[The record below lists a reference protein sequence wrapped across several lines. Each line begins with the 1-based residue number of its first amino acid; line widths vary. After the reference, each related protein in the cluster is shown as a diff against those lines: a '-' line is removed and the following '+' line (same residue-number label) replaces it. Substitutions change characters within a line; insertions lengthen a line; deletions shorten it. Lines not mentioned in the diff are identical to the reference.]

1 MNTPPKATQ
10 DAVSMLRKP
19 GTKAQPSHQAPV
31 GPPRPGKRV
40 YSPFSSRITAE
51 NQLCMEQLAYW
62 SREAKVDILNDALE
76 AYFASRPDS
85 EQAIPAKLRGQ

>member
-1 MNTPPKATQ
+1 
-10 DAVSMLRKP
+10 MLRKP
-19 GTKAQPSHQAPV
+19 GTKAQPLHQMQISSPK
-31 GPPRPGKRV
+31 PEKRV
-40 YSPFSSRITAE
+40 YSPFSSRITAQ

-85 EQAIPAKLRGQ
+85 HEAIPAKQR

>member
-19 GTKAQPSHQAPV
+19 GTKAQPSHQAPI
-31 GPPRPGKRV
+31 GSPKPEKKA
-40 YSPFSSRITAE
+40 YSPFSSRITTE
-51 NQLCMEQLAYW
+51 NQLCLDQLAYW

-76 AYFASRPDS
+76 IYFASRPDS
-85 EQAIPAKLRGQ
+85 QQAIPAKQR

>member
-1 MNTPPKATQ
+1 
-10 DAVSMLRKP
+10 MLRKP
-19 GTKAQPSHQAPV
+19 GTKAQPLHQTHISSPK
-31 GPPRPGKRV
+31 PEKRV
-40 YSPFSSRITAE
+40 YSPFSSRITAQ

-85 EQAIPAKLRGQ
+85 HEAIPAKQR

>member
-31 GPPRPGKRV
+31 GPPRPGKKV
-40 YSPFSSRITAE
+40 YSPFSSRITVE
-51 NQLCMEQLAYW
+51 NQLCMDQLAYW

-76 AYFASRPDS
+76 AYFASHPDS
-85 EQAIPAKLRGQ
+85 KRDIPTKHR

>member
-19 GTKAQPSHQAPV
+19 GTKAQPSNQAPI

-40 YSPFSSRITAE
+40 YSPFSSRITTE
-51 NQLCMEQLAYW
+51 NQLRLDQLAYW
-62 SREAKVDILNDALE
+62 SREAKVDILNDALD
-76 AYFASRPDS
+76 AYFASRPASKDPT
-85 EQAIPAKLRGQ
+85 PAK

>member
-19 GTKAQPSHQAPV
+19 GTKAQPLHQTQISSPK
-31 GPPRPGKRV
+31 PEKRV
-40 YSPFSSRITAE
+40 YSPFSSRITAQ

-85 EQAIPAKLRGQ
+85 HEAIPAKQR

>member
-19 GTKAQPSHQAPV
+19 GTKAQPSHQAPIGLPKPV
-31 GPPRPGKRV
+31 KRV

-51 NQLCMEQLAYW
+51 NQLCLEQLAYW

-85 EQAIPAKLRGQ
+85 HEAIPAKQR